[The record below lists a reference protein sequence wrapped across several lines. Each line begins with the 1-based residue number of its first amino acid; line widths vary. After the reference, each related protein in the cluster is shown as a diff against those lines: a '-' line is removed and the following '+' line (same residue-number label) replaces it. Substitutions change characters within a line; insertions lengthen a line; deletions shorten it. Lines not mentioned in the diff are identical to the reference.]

1 MGELGCNWEG
11 PLHPPGL
18 QDEVKAREGSE
29 YQRGAGMEGH
39 GEGPWQWS
47 HVSYVELQER
57 WPTFLPLHQTPHNWK
72 MGLESRWTWSLTSR
86 SSSDTMCECVPC
98 VL

>member
-1 MGELGCNWEG
+1 MNWGAIGRAPCILLDCRIKSKLE
-11 PLHPPGL
+11 
-18 QDEVKAREGSE
+18 KALNIREGLE
-29 YQRGAGMEGH
+29 WRGM